1 MYKGYRIIINTAA
14 GRRRYMQYLV
24 PVIMGCEIVDRYDI
38 WVNTYNGT
46 DIEFFRRL
54 AAEFPKVNLV
64 WQPDGVV
71 DGIKSIN
78 AFYKGC
84 VEEDAIYFKID
95 DDLIWIE
102 PDGIR
107 KMVDFRIDN
116 PEYFLVSPL
125 VINNSLTT
133 YLLQVRDKL
142 TLNNYYKSQ
151 ANHHILWENGYFASQ
166 LHEWFMDNFLAS
178 GKWSELHIGNQP
190 MAMTRFSI
198 NAVLWFGKDLKKIG
212 GIVPGDDEEFLSCIY
227 PTQIGAANC
236 WNGDVVSVHFA
247 FYPQREFLD
256 KRNILERYGKIIFR
270 QWKDSSLEAV
280 NNKVQEILKYVNDND
295 SHLIKKT
302 APYVVKNTEK
312 RSSYTIVDQYKSKA
326 KGLLY
331 PLYYRFNKKKIE
343 GARKFIISD
352 K

>member
-1 MYKGYRIIINTAA
+1 MYRGHKIVINTAA

-24 PVIMGCEIVDRYDI
+24 PTILACDIVDRYDV
-38 WVNTYNGT
+38 WVNTLNGT

-54 AAEFPKVNLV
+54 AAEFPKINLV

-133 YLLQVRDKL
+133 YLLQVRHKL
-142 TLNNYYKSQ
+142 TLNNYYKSF
-151 ANHHILWENGYFASQ
+151 ANHPILWKNGYFAVQ

-256 KRNILERYGKIIFR
+256 NRNILERYGKIIFR
-270 QWKDSSLEAV
+270 QWKGTPLDDI
-280 NNKVQEILKYVNDND
+280 NNKVQNILKKVNENEGL
-295 SHLIKKT
+295 LIKNT
-302 APYVVKNTEK
+302 APYVVNNKEK
-312 RSSYTIVDQYKSKA
+312 RGGPDFVGRYKSKV
-326 KGLLY
+326 KETLY
-331 PLYYRFNKKKIE
+331 PLYYFLNKRKIE
-343 GARKFIISD
+343 ATRKFIIQD